1 MTKFVQKN
9 GTILEINPWYSRLK
23 VASDLENSGE
33 QAKAE
38 AVFDQAMFAWWKTHW
53 VRKEKV
59 WQS

>member
-1 MTKFVQKN
+1 MNIMQKN
-9 GTILEINPWYSRLK
+9 GTILEINPWDSRLK

-53 VRKEKV
+53 IRKEKG